1 MKKFM
6 LSLTTAG
13 LFLSVMSQSILAQ
26 EESQVEEVTQT
37 QGQPV
42 TSSKPV
48 EETQTP
54 TQAPTQAPTTQAPT
68 TQALTTQAPTT
79 QAPTTQE
86 PTTEKLTTSEATTIV
101 SSEKKEETT
110 QNPAPQ
116 NPGSRAPVVILPPN
130 RTPSHN
136 PDDYKVVTPETT
148 TQAPRTD
155 KDQST
160 EAPVEKKEEI
170 NLLDGN
176 YIAFNANVFESE
188 EEADDFIKKLEE
200 DDNTEDRF
208 QAEKESLEDGLFL
221 VRVTYKEDLPYIYD
235 QVGQSIL
242 FYVATAFDTKE
253 EAETY
258 MEENLHTFPDVFFQG
273 EVLEVDGKFDV
284 IFGLQTQADTQ
295 AVTYNEESF
304 EIEYLTDREDFFYY
318 VYQDES
324 GNFTDP
330 IPAVLEEKF
339 PGMFEFE
346 TEDVSDSK
354 QKVHVTVLE
363 QASTEEETS
372 PEETTEEVTI
382 EETSHEG

>member
-54 TQAPTQAPTTQAPT
+54 TETPTQAPTTQAPT
-68 TQALTTQAPTT
+68 TQAPTT
-79 QAPTTQE
+79 QAPTTE
-86 PTTEKLTTSEATTIV
+86 KTEDSKEDTSQTE
-101 SSEKKEETT
+101 SSEKTEDTT
-110 QNPAPQ
+110 ENKQQTPNPAPQ
-116 NPGSRAPVVILPPN
+116 NPGRRAPVVILPPN

-136 PDDYKVVTPETT
+136 PDDYKVVTPTPETT
-148 TQAPRTD
+148 TQAPQTD
-155 KDQST
+155 TNQST
-160 EAPVEKKEEI
+160 QAPEETKEEI

-318 VYQDES
+318 VYQNES

-346 TEDVSDSK
+346 AEDVSDSK

-372 PEETTEEVTI
+372 SDETTEEATI

>member
-68 TQALTTQAPTT
+68 TQALTT